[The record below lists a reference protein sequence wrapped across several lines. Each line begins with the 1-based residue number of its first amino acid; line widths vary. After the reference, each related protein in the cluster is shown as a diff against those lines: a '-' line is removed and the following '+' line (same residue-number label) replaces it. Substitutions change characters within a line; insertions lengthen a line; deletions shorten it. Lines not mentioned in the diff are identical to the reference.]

1 MQLHLIVLKILR
13 TEGSILINWL
23 KNISMENKNFLYNLY
38 YDWWKNID
46 KFIFSLILLLFFIGL
61 FFSLTSTS
69 LLVSDKLDTNDYSF
83 FFKHLIFILLGI
95 ITIFFLSSIKQEK
108 LLKFSSIIFIIS
120 LISLILVPVIGIE
133 VKGSKRWID
142 LYFLPRFQP
151 IELVKP
157 FLIIFISLILSS
169 EKYSNIYLKYFFTF
183 LITLLVALLLA
194 VQPDIGQTLLVF
206 FSWSILIFTSGI
218 SIVFLLILFLL
229 LIFVFSYLVFF
240 VPKFEYI
247 KNRLVSFF
255 NSETGT
261 QNFQSDK
268 AIDSITSGG
277 FFGKGIGEGTLKNRV
292 PEAHTDY
299 IISVISEE
307 FGVIA
312 IILILLLF
320 LIFIY
325 SVFKKVYFE
334 NEEKIKLILV
344 GCISLI
350 LMQAMI
356 HIGVNIRL
364 FPTTGMTLPFISYGG
379 SSIISIS
386 ILSGI
391 ILNLTKRKIN

>member
-1 MQLHLIVLKILR
+1 MKF
-13 TEGSILINWL
+13 
-23 KNISMENKNFLYNLY
+23 KNLLFRY
-38 YDWWKNID
+38 YYEWWKNID
-46 KFIFSLILLLFFIGL
+46 KFLFSLIMLLFLTGL
-61 FFSLTSTS
+61 FFSLVSTS

-83 FFKHLIFILLGI
+83 FFKHLIFVFLGI
-95 ITIFFLSSIKQEK
+95 ITIFI
-108 LLKFSSIIFIIS
+108 FSSIDQKKLFQFSYLIF
-120 LISLILVPVIGIE
+120 LLSLILLVLVPIFGVEI
-133 VKGSKRWID
+133 KGSKRWID

-151 IELVKP
+151 VELVKP

-169 EKYSNIYLKYFFTF
+169 KKNTNLYLKYLISF
-183 LITLLVALLLA
+183 LTTLFVALLLA
-194 VQPDIGQTLLVF
+194 IQPDIGQTLLVF
-206 FSWSILIFTSGI
+206 LSWSILIFTSGL
-218 SIVFLLILFLL
+218 SIVILAILFLS
-229 LIFVFSYLVFF
+229 LIFLFFYLIFF
-240 VPKFEYI
+240 VSKFDYI
-247 KNRLVSFF
+247 KNRLLSFF
-255 NSETGT
+255 NSETGSH
-261 QNFQSDK
+261 NFQSDK
-268 AIDSITSGG
+268 AIESITSGG
-277 FFGKGIGEGTLKNRV
+277 FFGKGIGEGTLKNKV

-299 IISVISEE
+299 IMSVISEE
-307 FGVIA
+307 FGIIA

-344 GCISLI
+344 GCSSLI

-391 ILNLTKRKIN
+391 ILNFTKRKIN

>member
-1 MQLHLIVLKILR
+1 MSYKR
-13 TEGSILINWL
+13 SI
-23 KNISMENKNFLYNLY
+23 FNLY

-46 KFIFSLILLLFFIGL
+46 RFIFSLIILLFITGL
-61 FFSLTSTS
+61 FFSLVSTS
-69 LLVSDKLDTNDYSF
+69 LLVSDKLDTNDYAF
-83 FFKHLIFILLGI
+83 FLKHLTFVFLGILIIFVLSTISEEKLFNLSPLIFI
-95 ITIFFLSSIKQEK
+95 F
-108 LLKFSSIIFIIS
+108 S
-120 LISLILVPVIGIE
+120 LITLFLVPIIGIE
-133 VKGSKRWID
+133 VNSAQRWID

-157 FLIIFISLILSS
+157 FLIIMISLILSS
-169 EKYSNIYLKYFFTF
+169 EKYSNIYFKYLSSF
-183 LITLLVALLLA
+183 LITLLIALLLA
-194 VQPDIGQTLLVF
+194 AQPDIGQTLLVF
-206 FSWSILIFTSGI
+206 FSWSVLIFISGI
-218 SIVFLLILFLL
+218 NIIFLTTSCLILSVILY
-229 LIFVFSYLVFF
+229 FSINFF
-240 VPKFEYI
+240 SKFEYI
-247 KNRLVSFF
+247 KNRILSFF
-255 NSETGT
+255 NTESGTHNAQSE
-261 QNFQSDK
+261 K
-268 AIDSITSGG
+268 AIEAITSGG
-277 FFGKGIGEGTLKNRV
+277 YFGKGIGEGTLKNRV

-325 SVFKKVYFE
+325 SVFKKVYL
-334 NEEKIKLILV
+334 EKKERTKLILV

-350 LMQAMI
+350 LVQAMI

-391 ILNLTKRKIN
+391 ILNLTKRKIS